1 MVFDQRHAATQ
12 LTVEVRDR
20 TPDVVTVGISGELD
34 RETCATAERVIT
46 ELLRTERPRCVALDM
61 SEVTFMGADGI
72 HVLLICRQSAEQ
84 LNCRLGI
91 SRAHERVRRVLTM
104 VCLDDVLTLA
114 TDGLKPLTRR

>member
-1 MVFDQRHAATQ
+1 MIARARKTVEPDKKIGAVMVFDQRHAATQ

-61 SEVTFMGADGI
+61 SEVTFMGADG
-72 HVLLICRQSAEQ
+72 
-84 LNCRLGI
+84 
-91 SRAHERVRRVLTM
+91 
-104 VCLDDVLTLA
+104 
-114 TDGLKPLTRR
+114 